1 MEPTELLW
9 QRPKGGRPIKVW
21 GQEANNGKKELHFIP
36 PGKKGLLGT
45 YRPKEV
51 EGWRG
56 GGGGIKVSGAPKGSG
71 D

>member
-1 MEPTELLW
+1 ME
-9 QRPKGGRPIKVW
+9 
-21 GQEANNGKKELHFIP
+21 KKELHFIP
-36 PGKKGLLGT
+36 LGKKGLLGT
-45 YRPKEV
+45 YTPKEV